1 MFKFVYGRDWITKL
15 FLALLAFSFVIGTAI
30 MWGPGGLNFGFG
42 NYVLKVGDIAVS
54 PKEFILEI
62 NRLKN
67 QYPNLNKEQLKNAA
81 LNNLLLTTLFAYLA
95 ERDGFFV
102 SKEEIKAFIERQFS
116 EKGKFNSELFQR
128 YLQMLKMTP
137 KEFEESLRKTLLAN
151 KYKTAVYSTSY
162 INDKVFEAS
171 VLPFT
176 LKLKVK
182 VGILSYKNFEN
193 LFKPTEEEL
202 KEFYKQVEKNFLE
215 EIPERVEVYSVKTE
229 EELKELYR
237 KLKEGEKISQKP
249 IEVVGK
255 ENLNKTEG
263 AIKEL
268 AEKVLRDKTIAV
280 QKTKEGYL
288 IGVYIPSTKRVPN
301 FEEVKEK
308 VAEIYKQLKALEYLK
323 KHKGEI
329 LKAVKEGKYKPT
341 WKEMEISAYE
351 LMEKFNLTT
360 DDIFSIFAGKR
371 ELVAVVPQGLAIIE
385 VLSVSEEKLQEGIA
399 EYFKLSVRNSDYLRK
414 LQEVVNYVLKH
425 QEVQVEVNRKLLER
439 F

>member
-54 PKEFILEI
+54 PKEFILEM

-116 EKGKFNSELFQR
+116 EKGKFHSELFQR

-162 INDKVFEAS
+162 VNDKVFEAS

-237 KLKEGEKISQKP
+237 KLKEGEKVSQKP
-249 IEVVGK
+249 VEVIGK

-263 AIKEL
+263 EIKKL

-288 IGVYIPSTKRVPN
+288 IGVYIPSTKRVPK

-323 KHKGEI
+323 EHKEEI
-329 LKAVKEGKYKPT
+329 LKAVKEGKYKPQ
-341 WKEMEISAYE
+341 WSEMEISAYE

-371 ELVAVVPQGLAIIE
+371 ELVAVIPQGLAIIE

-425 QEVQVEVNRKLLER
+425 QEVQVEINRELLQR